1 MRSHAWFG
9 HGSEED
15 ECIES
20 ELSSDSL
27 VTHNLVTVL
36 TEMHWV
42 MRKMSG
48 HVKVALKTMF
58 WGCVVSGDL

>member
-15 ECIES
+15 EYIDCES
-20 ELSSDSL
+20 SSDSL

-42 MRKMSG
+42 MRKMSS
-48 HVKVALKTMF
+48 HVEVALKTMF
-58 WGCVVSGDL
+58 WRCVVSGDL